1 MPSAPRLSAH
11 EVAEAAARDELGDL
25 ARWHAPELPPPLLDP
40 SPCDECGIRTRC
52 ANEGL
57 ACEAFAVFVQVGTKR
72 RWGTAPRQPSFLF
85 YDRLFTE
92 PFKKDHELSG
102 MSPLERRAAVKKLA
116 GRGHSRSV
124 IAELLGVVKS
134 TVLNDLAGTQWQ
146 AKPRIFKTP
155 RDSKWLTERRTKAKE
170 LAAQGHSTREIADA
184 LGVNTVTVSRDLRH
198 AGAIAPPDDR
208 RLWRYR
214 GSKGRFRRTTISE
227 QRVSAV
233 RELVANGHTLPE
245 IAGMFGVHTN
255 TVSMDLKRLGG
266 RRNIRQQVAKD
277 SDMRPPGPIAVRAPC
292 GDRHPPMARVAG
304 PRLHR
309 P

>member
-1 MPSAPRLSAH
+1 MSAAPHLSAH
-11 EVAEAAARDELGDL
+11 EAAEAAARDELDDL
-25 ARWHAPELPPPLLDP
+25 SRWHAPELPLLDP

-57 ACEAFAVFVQVGTKR
+57 ACEAFALFVQVGTKG
-72 RWGTAPRQPSFLF
+72 RWGTAPRQPSFMF

-92 PFKKDHELSG
+92 PFKKGHEPSG
-102 MSPLERRAAVKKLA
+102 MSVLERRAAAKRLA
-116 GRGHSRSV
+116 DRGHSRSV

-134 TVLNDLAGTQWQ
+134 TVLNDLAGTEWQ

-155 RDSKWLTERRTKAKE
+155 RERKWLTERRSKAKE

-184 LGVNTVTVSRDLRH
+184 LGVNTMTVCRDLRH
-198 AGAIAPPDDR
+198 AGAIAPPDDH

-214 GSKGRFRRTTISE
+214 GSRGRFRRTAISE
-227 QRVSAV
+227 QRLSAV
-233 RELVANGHTLPE
+233 RELVVSGHSLRE

-266 RRNIRQQVAKD
+266 RRNICQQGQ
-277 SDMRPPGPIAVRAPC
+277 R
-292 GDRHPPMARVAG
+292 
-304 PRLHR
+304 
-309 P
+309 